1 MEKNRRKQL
10 FPSRLGQQIINS
22 HNVDNDH
29 GYFECGTHK
38 IHLLFMYN
46 KI

>member
-1 MEKNRRKQL
+1 MKMEKKNRKEAS
-10 FPSRLGQQIINS
+10 SRLGQQIINS

-38 IHLLFMYN
+38 IHLLFM
-46 KI
+46 